1 MSRPRIPIGGY
12 GEIAF
17 LQRGKGKVEART
29 RFRDWDGQLR
39 QPVLLADARALV
51 SVSPQPGFQH
61 QFSELDTLG
70 TDRPETR
77 CRFR

>member
-1 MSRPRIPIGGY
+1 MLKSLGASLYVPANHKDLARIAN
-12 GEIAF
+12 GEK
-17 LQRGKGKVEART
+17 L
-29 RFRDWDGQLR
+29 
-39 QPVLLADARALV
+39 PDARSLI

-70 TDRPETR
+70 TDRPESR